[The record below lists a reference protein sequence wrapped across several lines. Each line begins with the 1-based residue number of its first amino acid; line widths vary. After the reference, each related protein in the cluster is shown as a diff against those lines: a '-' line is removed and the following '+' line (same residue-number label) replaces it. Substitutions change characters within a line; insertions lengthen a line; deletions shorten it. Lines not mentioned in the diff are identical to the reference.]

1 MDTIAPKVA
10 AAASTSATTKP
21 AEENRSSMMHDK
33 STSTVNEQA
42 STPRSAHRSVSSV
55 NKGLSPAAAAA
66 NYAKQVKYGVYEKPG
81 APIVG
86 VPTRSSDTA
95 ATLAA
100 KSDLSLKLWHH
111 DSTSAAAGTAAVL
124 AKDNTSAPELWKPN
138 SSSQAASAALLAK
151 DKNDV
156 NTEVRNRQSMVAVNA
171 PKNASKAAL
180 SAHRTPGQEM
190 AAQALPDAYSWR
202 EREDSKAHVT
212 RSASSKVYRQNST
225 ASSHYSND
233 GRKRSSSVTS
243 ASTYGIDPNSLH
255 NISGLESKARQNVEQ
270 RLSKLYLSSSSGHQ
284 LKISNAGSEAAAHA
298 LATTKEEND
307 ARYLKERDAFLQ
319 DEVKKHVAIM
329 EHARERAAGSL
340 AKIDQSVTERNPLHN
355 SAHLNQEAVD
365 IAERNLRSRLE
376 HHGKIDIGGGK
387 FMTQTEIEDIAHK
400 NVKPVLE
407 EISERA
413 DEQRA
418 ADEERRQ
425 HEEEERI
432 RVAEEKRID
441 KERKAEDKRLK
452 KEEQAKQKAIH
463 DREKAENKKIKDE
476 QKAEDKKRKNEQKAL
491 VKERR
496 HRIRQERRELVEQK
510 IREKIHSKKLW
521 SDAKHASDS
530 AKAEAAKT
538 AAYKEA
544 KEAQLE
550 KAKLVAENAEG
561 EAAVEAQKDVELKE
575 AELADAEKAH
585 QEAQANVEEKLK
597 ATHEAESTH
606 IAQEREEQEARDAA
620 AVESESES
628 EDESSREEEEE
639 ETTKKHIPE
648 KESGLDSDV
657 ALPVIATDRTVMDAD
672 HDKQSIEQGGLD
684 STVALPVISTDN
696 TVIHKDDDTADK
708 PTVSAKEKGK
718 QKVESLEQH
727 PKEYPAAEEQEDTT
741 TTAAAATETS
751 PKEEPVAPVSSYER
765 LPSSP
770 KKKLTGWMGS
780 WKTRL
785 RSSSTGSKEEPTPSA
800 PAPAP
805 APAVAPTTSNHKE
818 KKGHVPGKISS
829 SLNKIGKHPP
839 AQPQQQ
845 RQKQPLET
853 ASDANTSGLAATAA
867 VAATS
872 SSKQPNGTVKERA
885 TYPEQEL
892 PEIEVERTF
901 SGFSDQDPTIEDHEP
916 SSKKEG
922 MFQEQIN

>member
-1 MDTIAPKVA
+1 
-10 AAASTSATTKP
+10 
-21 AEENRSSMMHDK
+21 MMHDK

-42 STPRSAHRSVSSV
+42 STPRSAHRSTSSV

-111 DSTSAAAGTAAVL
+111 DNTSAAAGTAALL

-156 NTEVRNRQSMVAVNA
+156 NTEVRNRPSMVAANA

-212 RSASSKVYRQNST
+212 RSASSRVYRQNST
-225 ASSHYSND
+225 ASSHYSTD

-255 NISGLESKARQNVEQ
+255 NISGLESKARQNAEQ

-284 LKISNAGSEAAAHA
+284 LKISNVGSEAAAHA

-307 ARYLKERDAFLQ
+307 SRYLKERDAFLQ

-365 IAERNLRSRLE
+365 IAERNLRARLE

-387 FMTQTEIEDIAHK
+387 YMTQTEIEDIAHK
-400 NVKPVLE
+400 NVQPVLE

-425 HEEEERI
+425 HDEEERI
-432 RVAEEKRID
+432 RLAEEKRID

-491 VKERR
+491 AKERR
-496 HRIRQERRELVEQK
+496 HRIQQDRRELVEQK

-538 AAYKEA
+538 AAYKDA

-585 QEAQANVEEKLK
+585 QDAQAEVDEKLK
-597 ATHEAESTH
+597 ATQEAESTH
-606 IAQEREEQEARDAA
+606 MVQEREEQEARDAA
-620 AVESESES
+620 AVESEPES
-628 EDESSREEEEE
+628 GDESDEE

-657 ALPVIATDRTVMDAD
+657 ALPVIASDKTVMDAD

-684 STVALPVISTDN
+684 STVALPVISTDK
-696 TVIHKDDDTADK
+696 TILHKDEPEDK
-708 PTVSAKEKGK
+708 PKVSAKEKGK

-727 PKEYPAAEEQEDTT
+727 PTEHPAEEEQQDQATT
-741 TTAAAATETS
+741 TTAEPAPAAETS

-765 LPSSP
+765 LPSSSP

-785 RSSSTGSKEEPTPSA
+785 RSSSTGSKEEPA

-805 APAVAPTTSNHKE
+805 EPSPAIAPTTSSHKE
-818 KKGHVPGKISS
+818 KKGHIPGKISS

-839 AQPQQQ
+839 AQSQQQ
-845 RQKQPLET
+845 QQKQPLQT

-872 SSKQPNGTVKERA
+872 SNQPNGTVKEKA

-901 SGFSDQDPTIEDHEP
+901 SGFSDQDPTIEEDHEP
-916 SSKKEG
+916 SRKEG

>member
-1 MDTIAPKVA
+1 
-10 AAASTSATTKP
+10 
-21 AEENRSSMMHDK
+21 MMHDK

-66 NYAKQVKYGVYEKPG
+66 NYAKQRKYGIYEKPG

-111 DSTSAAAGTAAVL
+111 DSTSAAAGTAALL
-124 AKDNTSAPELWKPN
+124 ANDNTSAPELWKAN

-156 NTEVRNRQSMVAVNA
+156 NSEVRNRPSMVSVNA

-212 RSASSKVYRQNST
+212 RSASSRVYRQNST
-225 ASSHYSND
+225 ASSHYSTD

-243 ASTYGIDPNSLH
+243 ASTYGVDPSSLY
-255 NISGLESKARQNVEQ
+255 NISGLESKARQNAEQ

-307 ARYLKERDAFLQ
+307 SRYLKERDAFLQ

-355 SAHLNQEAVD
+355 STHLNQEAVE
-365 IAERNLRSRLE
+365 IAERNLRARLE
-376 HHGKIDIGGGK
+376 NHGKIDIGGGK
-387 FMTQTEIEDIAHK
+387 FMTQTEIEDIAQK
-400 NVKPVLE
+400 NVRPVLD

-413 DEQRA
+413 HEQRA

-425 HEEEERI
+425 HEEEDRI

-452 KEEQAKQKAIH
+452 KEEQAKQKAVQ
-463 DREKAENKKIKDE
+463 DREKAENKKIKDEQKAEDKKLKDE

-496 HRIRQERRELVEQK
+496 NRIRQERKELVDQK

-530 AKAEAAKT
+530 AKAEEAKT

-561 EAAVEAQKDVELKE
+561 EAAVEAQKDVELKQ

-585 QEAQANVEEKLK
+585 QEAQANVDEKVK
-597 ATHEAESTH
+597 ATEQAESTH
-606 IAQEREEQEARDAA
+606 MAQEREEQEARDAA
-620 AVESESES
+620 AVESEPES
-628 EDESSREEEEE
+628 EDESSHDQEE

-648 KESGLDSDV
+648 KEPGLDSDV
-657 ALPVIATDRTVMDAD
+657 ALPVIATDKTVMDID
-672 HDKQSIEQGGLD
+672 HDKESIEQGGLD
-684 STVALPVISTDN
+684 STVALPVISTDK
-696 TVIHKDDDTADK
+696 TILHKDEAEEK
-708 PTVSAKEKGK
+708 PTKASAKEKGK
-718 QKVESLEQH
+718 QKVENLEHH
-727 PKEYPAAEEQEDTT
+727 PEEQPAEEERQDVVDATT
-741 TTAAAATETS
+741 KEE

-770 KKKLTGWMGS
+770 KKKLTGWMGN

-785 RSSSTGSKEEPTPSA
+785 RSSSTGSKEEPTQSSTTATTTATTPTVA
-800 PAPAP
+800 
-805 APAVAPTTSNHKE
+805 APTTSHKE
-818 KKGHVPGKISS
+818 KKGHIPGKISS

-839 AQPQQQ
+839 AQPQKQ
-845 RQKQPLET
+845 QKQPLQT
-853 ASDANTSGLAATAA
+853 ASDANSSGLAATAA
-867 VAATS
+867 VAAAS
-872 SSKQPNGTVKERA
+872 SNQPNGTVKEKA
-885 TYPEQEL
+885 TYPEREL

-901 SGFSDQDPTIEDHEP
+901 SGFSDHDPTLEEDHEP
-916 SSKKEG
+916 TKKEG